1 MNLKNELKK
10 KSKDILRD
18 LLDNI
23 KNIISHIKGVPE
35 GEEREEGPEKLLEET
50 MAENNPHLGEET
62 DI

>member
-1 MNLKNELKK
+1 M
-10 KSKDILRD
+10 
-18 LLDNI
+18 DNI

-35 GEEREEGPEKLLEET
+35 GEEREGPEKLLEEI